1 MASEQPESGAASKV
15 HGMSPRAHAPGGP
28 PVWLTSF
35 VGRQAE
41 LARIGKLLRGTRLL
55 TLTGA
60 GGSGKTRLA
69 AHLVG
74 AESTR
79 FADGS
84 RWVDLAPITD
94 SAQVVEQVAAAAG
107 VVMRPGA
114 GAVRLLASQLADQSL
129 LLCVDNC
136 EHVLDAVADVAR
148 ELLMSCPGLSVLA
161 TSREPLR
168 LDGETV
174 WTVPT
179 PSAED
184 SIALFL
190 ERGRQVRP
198 GFDADPAAALAV
210 MTLCARLD
218 GLPLALELAAAWLR
232 TLTAREIET
241 GLDDRFALLVRGPRG
256 VIAGTRRCS
265 RR

>member
-1 MASEQPESGAASKV
+1 
-15 HGMSPRAHAPGGP
+15 MSARAHAPGSP

-35 VGRQAE
+35 MGRQAE
-41 LARIGKLLRGTRLL
+41 LARIGESLGRTRLL

-74 AESTR
+74 AESIR

-84 RWVDLAPITD
+84 RWVDVAPITD
-94 SAQVVEQVAAAAG
+94 PAQVVEQVAAAAG

-114 GAVRLLASQLADQSL
+114 GAVRLLASQLANQSL

-136 EHVLDAVADVAR
+136 GHVRDAVADVAC
-148 ELLMSCPGLSVLA
+148 ELLIFCPGLSVLA

-179 PSAED
+179 QPADD

-198 GFDADPAAALAV
+198 GFDADPAASLAV
-210 MTLCARLD
+210 MTPCARL
-218 GLPLALELAAAWLR
+218 GPNLAATR
-232 TLTAREIET
+232 RV
-241 GLDDRFALLVRGPRG
+241 FALRPVLSS
-256 VIAGTRRCS
+256 S
-265 RR
+265 RALAR